1 MNTTAP
7 QRQRLNSEPTVYI
20 VDDNEAVRDAIRWL
34 VEQVGLPA
42 RVFISAKEF
51 LDAYQ
56 PDMTGC
62 LVLDMRMPGMSGLE
76 LQERLTEIGASL
88 PIIIV
93 TGHGDVPVT
102 VRAMKAGAFE
112 FLQKPFSDQALLDSI
127 AAAMRKHAEVVSARR
142 RTGETRE
149 ALSALTVRERE
160 VLRLLKEGKSSKHI
174 AADLGIS
181 IRTVEGHRA
190 NIMSKLKVRTLPQ
203 LVNKLLP
210 PDTAV

>member
-62 LVLDMRMPGMSGLE
+62 LVLDMRMPGMTGLE
-76 LQERLTEIGASL
+76 LYEALVASGDGIPTVL
-88 PIIIV
+88 ITAHPEEV
-93 TGHGDVPVT
+93 TQSRAREAGVT
-102 VRAMKAGAFE
+102 CY
-112 FLQKPFSDQALLDSI
+112 LSKPFAPDDLLGCVGAAL
-127 AAAMRKHAEVVSARR
+127 ARSR
-142 RTGETRE
+142 AGPIP
-149 ALSALTVRERE
+149 
-160 VLRLLKEGKSSKHI
+160 KS
-174 AADLGIS
+174 
-181 IRTVEGHRA
+181 
-190 NIMSKLKVRTLPQ
+190 
-203 LVNKLLP
+203 
-210 PDTAV
+210 